1 MFKLFFILFFIYLSL
16 VGYSLFFKYSL
27 LKNPNFTFYN
37 LDIFYG
43 LGLLSLVAIMT
54 NFFFPLIYL
63 GFFFII
69 SGLVFFF
76 IFKRNIFFKNN
87 LLTFSIL
94 LFFFIFISYKSPY
107 NVAADTPFYHLQTI
121 KWLSDFKISFGL
133 ANLEPRY
140 GLNSI
145 WHIMISLFNFKIFN
159 VNPIYHINLIIYAV
173 TFNEIFSREVKNV
186 KSLSFI
192 YLYVTLS
199 FILIYALIHPAYNG
213 TIFNNLGS
221 PEVDTVSMLFFILS
235 GYIFLKIHEDKSSN
249 HFEIL
254 IILVI
259 FCYLTKL
266 SYVISAL
273 FPLFM
278 IFASVG
284 LKNFFKQK
292 ILYFVILINFFWII
306 RNLIISGCAV
316 FPLNFTCLNFSWAY
330 EKKEVEI
337 FSNLIKSF
345 SRDTPLREKYYDF
358 NHTLET
364 FNWLSPWFETYFLQT
379 AILIICSIIF
389 IFSFISLVVYFII
402 KKNLILKKEFYL
414 FLIICFLSTSLWLYA
429 PEIRF
434 GYGYI
439 ISIST
444 LLASGIIYILINNQ
458 NFVKR
463 YHLNLI
469 IFIIYFAVFYKNLN
483 NYKIISLDI
492 EHKFNYENFSIVS
505 KDNDYNFFKPP
516 SGNNCAFFLEICVYQ
531 EGSYQASL
539 KSGYF
544 FFTKH
549 K

>member
-1 MFKLFFILFFIYLSL
+1 MFKLFVILSLIYLSL
-16 VGYSLFFKYSL
+16 VGYSLFFKYL
-27 LKNPNFTFYN
+27 ILKNNNKIFYN

-43 LGLLSLVAIMT
+43 LGFVIFIAIVV
-54 NFFFPLIYL
+54 NFYYPLIYL
-63 GFFFII
+63 SFII
-69 SGLVFFF
+69 IVPGIV
-76 IFKRNIFFKNN
+76 I
-87 LLTFSIL
+87 LLTFKKKISFKCNLFSFLIL

-107 NVAADTPFYHLQTI
+107 NLAADTPFYHLQTI

-159 VNPIYHINLIIYAV
+159 INLIYHINLIIYAV
-173 TFNEIFSREVKNV
+173 TFNEIFSREVKNI

-221 PEVDTVSMLFFILS
+221 PEVDIVAMLFFILS
-235 GYIFLKIHEDKSSN
+235 GYTFLKIHEDKSSN
-249 HFEIL
+249 QLEIL

-259 FCYLTKL
+259 ICYLTKL
-266 SYVISAL
+266 SYVTSAL
-273 FPLFM
+273 FLLFL
-278 IFASVG
+278 IFSSAN

-292 ILYFVILINFFWII
+292 ILYFAITINFFWIL

-330 EKKEVEI
+330 EKKELEI
-337 FSNLIKSF
+337 FYNLIKSF

-358 NHTLET
+358 NYTLET
-364 FNWLSPWFETYFLQT
+364 FNWLRPWFETYFLQT

-414 FLIICFLSTSLWLYA
+414 FLIVCFLSTYLWLYA
-429 PEIRF
+429 PEVRF

-469 IFIIYFAVFYKNLN
+469 IFIIYFAVFYKNLSN
-483 NYKIISLDI
+483 FKIISLDI
-492 EHKFNYENFSIVS
+492 EHNFNYENFSIVS

-516 SGNNCAFFLEICVYQ
+516 SGNNCAFFLEFCVYQ